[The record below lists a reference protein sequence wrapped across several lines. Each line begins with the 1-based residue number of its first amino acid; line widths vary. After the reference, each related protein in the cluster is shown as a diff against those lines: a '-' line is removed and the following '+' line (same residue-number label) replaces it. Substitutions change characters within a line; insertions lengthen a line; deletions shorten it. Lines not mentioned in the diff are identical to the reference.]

1 MTVLRAYEQ
10 REDLETYTIVLK
22 EVMGLFGKGIHE
34 SLTRTMGR
42 YLESMGGK
50 LANSTKTEWEKDIS
64 SRMICTN
71 NGAEGP
77 FATIRA
83 FLHLYPSL
91 KLRTVAALSAAVRNG
106 TPPPQPT
113 RTHPLPNQ

>member
-1 MTVLRAYEQ
+1 
-10 REDLETYTIVLK
+10 
-22 EVMGLFGKGIHE
+22 MGLFGKGIHE

-71 NGAEGP
+71 NGAE
-77 FATIRA
+77 
-83 FLHLYPSL
+83 
-91 KLRTVAALSAAVRNG
+91 
-106 TPPPQPT
+106 
-113 RTHPLPNQ
+113 